1 MSLREQKKILQTPDI
16 LSWGQQVS
24 LYGPSC
30 PLKSEVDLL
39 LTAEMFTDLIWLLFA
54 AA

>member
-1 MSLREQKKILQTPDI
+1 MSLREQKKILQTTDI
-16 LSWGQQVS
+16 LSWGQVS

-30 PLKSEVDLL
+30 PLKSEADLL